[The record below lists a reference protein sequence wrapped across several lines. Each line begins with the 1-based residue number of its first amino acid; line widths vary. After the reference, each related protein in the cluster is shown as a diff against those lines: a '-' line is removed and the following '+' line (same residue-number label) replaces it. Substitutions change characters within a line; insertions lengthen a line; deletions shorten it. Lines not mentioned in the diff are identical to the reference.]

1 MKVKNQYPEWV
12 EKYRTKGCTIRKV
25 RNGYG
30 LYRCT
35 SVSDPNLPYPK
46 SKQEY
51 LGMVTEKDGF
61 IPKKATA
68 DHPLYIEFGLSHLIW
83 GNFKRELLRSS
94 FNGTEDLIRLGI
106 VKYLFSDV
114 NEALIRLSFISDG
127 KEDAM
132 IKVMGSTSGQRVEN
146 IRKKIDSLL
155 IQRVN
160 NETDRS
166 SLEAMLRC
174 CVMDSKNRTAQVPA
188 LPDAAR
194 QIIERYGLKYAED

>member
-1 MKVKNQYPEWV
+1 MKTKNQYPEWV

-35 SVSDPNLPYPK
+35 SVSVPELPYPK

-61 IPKKATA
+61 IPKKATS

-94 FNGTEDLIRLGI
+94 FNGTEELIRLGI
-106 VKYLFSDV
+106 VKYIFADV
-114 NEALIRLSFISDG
+114 NEALIRLTFISNG
-127 KEDAM
+127 KEELM
-132 IKVMGSTSGQRVEN
+132 IKVLASTAPQRIEN
-146 IRKKIDSLL
+146 IRGKIATLL
-155 IQRVN
+155 KQRIH
-160 NETDRS
+160 NEIDRS

-174 CVMDSKNRTAQVPA
+174 CVMDSKNRTAQTPA
-188 LPDAAR
+188 LPDEALR
-194 QIIERYGLKYAED
+194 IIERYKLKYAQI